1 MFFVLYSALSFQRKL
16 SFLLSQALN
25 PLNVFFLVQGTRKPH
40 GAKFFEIVTLARVAR
55 KTLGYDPTLI
65 FSQLYY
71 NTRLSVCLA
80 IFD

>member
-25 PLNVFFLVQGTRKPH
+25 PLNVFFLCRAQESPMGLS
-40 GAKFFEIVTLARVAR
+40 FFGIVTLARVAR